1 MNKISR
7 SLVPWE
13 VSTHPDSNKI
23 DYTDVEAFLDG
34 FKEVDVFAFMGVPD
48 HSRER
53 YMEESLEIL
62 LELDEARKVFAPE
75 AYRDFL
81 EDELRGLKVRYHS
94 PDSRREELQ
103 NIEEQTN
110 DRVNMIAPTMDYT
123 VPRTYSEASTIFE
136 DVETPQ
142 DNILLDFDE
151 FRQTDG
157 SLRSYLM
164 TDIESIRGDENNDRE
179 TSYTVNDSDVIFPG
193 ISYSENSGDYF
204 GLNFFSPGSEAVRVI
219 FPQSIKDFAKELKD
233 FSY

>member
-1 MNKISR
+1 MPLEIR
-7 SLVPWE
+7 
-13 VSTHPDSNKI
+13 TRTDPDEI
-23 DYTDVEAFLDG
+23 DHTDIEAFLDG
-34 FKEVDVFAFMGVPD
+34 FNEVDVFAFMGVPD

-53 YMEESLEIL
+53 YMEESVDMLI
-62 LELDEARKVFAPE
+62 ELDAAKKVFAPE

-110 DRVNMIAPTMDYT
+110 DRENMIAPTMDYT
-123 VPRTYSEASTIFE
+123 VPRAYSEASTIFDE
-136 DVETPQ
+136 VETPQ

-164 TDIESIRGDENNDRE
+164 ADIDAIRRDRNNDRE
-179 TSYTVNDSDVIFPG
+179 TSYTVNDSDVIFPE
-193 ISYSENSGDYF
+193 ISYSDNSSDYV

-219 FPQSIKDFAKELKD
+219 FPQSIKDVVKELKD